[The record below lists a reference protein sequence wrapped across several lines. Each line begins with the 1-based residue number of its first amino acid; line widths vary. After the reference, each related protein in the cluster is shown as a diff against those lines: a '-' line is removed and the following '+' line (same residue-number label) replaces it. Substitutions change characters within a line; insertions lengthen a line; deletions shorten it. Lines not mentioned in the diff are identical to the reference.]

1 MSTRPL
7 QRKKVQALLK
17 LFIAGKVPNV
27 PNLPPGVAS
36 MLPQHFMTSLP
47 PAAYYGLQQPS
58 AAAAMY
64 SAYGNAGGLDDLAA
78 MQRSAGLHT
87 LVGASNNPTVPQ
99 PGGLK
104 AVN

>member
-1 MSTRPL
+1 M
-7 QRKKVQALLK
+7 
-17 LFIAGKVPNV
+17 
-27 PNLPPGVAS
+27 PPGVAI

-47 PAAYYGLQQPS
+47 PAAYYPS

-78 MQRSAGLHT
+78 MQRNAGLHT

-104 AVN
+104 AVNEPPEVQLSSLSIDSRASLYHNTR